1 MPLFSSVGGFFRKAE
16 IAGLCQLE
24 KRTRSTGVSIG
35 DEDLDGSQAIERQ
48 TVRMSQRFATLDD
61 TNAGAFEKTSN
72 LLSMHFTIGNEDA
85 LQLFRHDVIPILSM
99 LALPCYSPQCR
110 PGNMLRQRTM
120 RAARQRQSEKRRGK
134 GRPRRGC
141 PGPTPSIL
149 NYHLEA
155 TFFRAVE
162 RFAKQQVSWREIW
175 A

>member
-1 MPLFSSVGGFFRKAE
+1 
-16 IAGLCQLE
+16 
-24 KRTRSTGVSIG
+24 
-35 DEDLDGSQAIERQ
+35 
-48 TVRMSQRFATLDD
+48 
-61 TNAGAFEKTSN
+61 
-72 LLSMHFTIGNEDA
+72 MHFTIGNEDA

-149 NYHLEA
+149 NSHLEA

-162 RFAKQQVSWREIW
+162 RFASTMFAGLKRRMTNRISLYALICLKTTKLRRSRP
-175 A
+175 